1 VFPFRSKILLVS
13 SGAIFGTAMTN
24 ASTPKILI
32 QLDTDTSP
40 STFDG
45 VVAVDAGVD
54 HLFRH
59 GGVTPQNVTPLVHG
73 AMFTRGGKDLAG
85 TAIFIGGSDVAA
97 GEKLF
102 EQVRGCFFGPVRVSV
117 MLDPNGC
124 NTTAAAAVVA
134 ASRHLTLAGSVV
146 GVLAG
151 TGPVGRRVA
160 EMAAIEGANVVLAS
174 RTLDKAEA
182 AAADV
187 NRRLEA
193 LGKAAAVRGCEVS
206 RGESCDAMLKGCDAV
221 IACGAAGVVLA
232 DARSIESAPASLRV
246 AIDLNAVPPLGI
258 EGVQATDKAA
268 AKLGRIVYGAIGV
281 GGLKMKTHRR
291 CIRTLFESNDQSLDA
306 AQILAIAKVVAAE

>member
-1 VFPFRSKILLVS
+1 
-13 SGAIFGTAMTN
+13 
-24 ASTPKILI
+24 
-32 QLDTDTSP
+32 
-40 STFDG
+40 

-160 EMAAIEGANVVLAS
+160 EMAAIEGAKVVLAS
-174 RTLDKAEA
+174 RTL
-182 AAADV
+182 AADV

-193 LGKAAAVRGCEVS
+193 LGKAAAVRGCEAS

-258 EGVQATDKAA
+258 EGIQATDKAA

-306 AQILAIAKVVAAE
+306 PQVLAIAKVVAAE